1 MLSQETELNFKV
13 GRYED
18 SLPVE
23 VCVTFAAVDSK
34 KRPFIEG
41 KIINPST
48 QIYDRLNNAATS
60 MRCYCNSDM
69 SLEQQQETIASIEP
83 GTTVKVLAQQPSTK
97 YDNKAFGTL
106 MFGQVFASSFNI
118 FKPESKKLKLLKTRS
133 TQKQTFTVSN
143 MPADLVERMDAK
155 LDDIDVK
162 RTYFLKKLIN
172 KFLAGDFDE
181 DFV

>member
-13 GRYED
+13 GRYAD

-83 GTTVKVLAQQPSTK
+83 GTTVRVLAQQPSTK

-106 MFGQVFASSFNI
+106 ISSFNI
-118 FKPESKKLKLLKTRS
+118 FEPESKKLKLLKTGP

-143 MPADLVERMDAK
+143 MPADLVERMDEK
-155 LDDIDVK
+155 LNDIDVK

-172 KFLAGDFDE
+172 KFLAGDFDA

>member
-13 GRYED
+13 GRYAD

-23 VCVTFAAVDSK
+23 VCVIFAATDSS

-41 KIINPST
+41 TIINPSA
-48 QIYDRLNNAATS
+48 QIYDRLNNPATS
-60 MRCYCNSDM
+60 MRCYCHSDM
-69 SLEQQQETIASIEP
+69 SVQQQHETIASIEP
-83 GTTVKVLAQQPSTK
+83 GTTIRVLAQQPSTK

-106 MFGQVFASSFNI
+106 ISSFNP
-118 FKPESKKLKLLKTRS
+118 FKSESKKLQLLT
-133 TQKQTFTVSN
+133 TGPAQKQTFTVSN
-143 MPADLVERMDAK
+143 MPTDLVERMDAK
-155 LDDIDVK
+155 LNDIDVK

-172 KFLAGDFDE
+172 KFLAGDFDA

>member
-13 GRYED
+13 GRYAD

-23 VCVTFAAVDSK
+23 VCVTFAAADSN
-34 KRPFIEG
+34 KRPFLEG
-41 KIINPST
+41 TITSPSA
-48 QIYDRLNNAATS
+48 QIYDRLNNPATS
-60 MRCYCNSDM
+60 MRCYCHSDM
-69 SLEQQQETIASIEP
+69 PLQQQQETIASIEP
-83 GTTVKVLAQQPSTK
+83 GTTIRVLAQQPSTK

-106 MFGQVFASSFNI
+106 ISSFNT
-118 FKPESKKLKLLKTRS
+118 FKSENKKLQLLT
-133 TQKQTFTVSN
+133 TGPAQKQTFTVSN

-155 LDDIDVK
+155 LNDIDVK

-172 KFLAGDFDE
+172 KFLAGDFDD

>member
-13 GRYED
+13 GRYAD

-41 KIINPST
+41 TIINPST

-83 GTTVKVLAQQPSTK
+83 GTTVRVLAQQPSTK

-106 MFGQVFASSFNI
+106 IFI
-118 FKPESKKLKLLKTRS
+118 FKPESKKLKLLKTGP

-143 MPADLVERMDAK
+143 MPADLVERMDEK
-155 LDDIDVK
+155 LNDIDVK

-172 KFLAGDFDE
+172 KFLAGDFDA

>member
-1 MLSQETELNFKV
+1 MLPQETELNFKV
-13 GRYED
+13 GRYAER
-18 SLPVE
+18 LPVE
-23 VCVTFAAVDSK
+23 VCVTFAAADSN

-41 KIINPST
+41 TIINPSA

-60 MRCYCNSDM
+60 MRCYCSSDM
-69 SLEQQQETIASIEP
+69 SIEQQHETIASIEL
-83 GTTVKVLAQQPSTK
+83 GAIVRVLAQQPSTK

-106 MFGQVFASSFNI
+106 ISSFNTLKSEI
-118 FKPESKKLKLLKTRS
+118 KKLQLLKPGP

-143 MPADLVERMDAK
+143 MPSDLVERMDAK
-155 LDDIDVK
+155 LNDIDVK

-172 KFLAGDFDE
+172 KFLAGDFDD